1 MLLCRYASADMYGA
15 QQSRGVYGDG
25 VNGKQQS
32 PRYSSTGASGDGE
45 SYYNGLSSR
54 QPGG

>member
-1 MLLCRYASADMYGA
+1 MLCRYASADMYGA